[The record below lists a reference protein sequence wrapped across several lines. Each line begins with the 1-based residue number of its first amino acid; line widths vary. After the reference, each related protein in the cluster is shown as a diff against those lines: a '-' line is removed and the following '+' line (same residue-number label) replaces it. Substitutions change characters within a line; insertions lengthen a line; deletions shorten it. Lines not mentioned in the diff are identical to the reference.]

1 MTELTTRIEP
11 PVAEVPWTLRRREET
26 GAARHWKQ
34 WWPAGLLLSASIFG
48 LTYLKAWSSD
58 TSGVHL
64 LFWLAAA
71 VMVVTVVGL
80 VVAGPSRT
88 SGFAASLSLGL
99 LLFIPKLLHS
109 PLFFNYF
116 DELAH
121 SWTLQHLDGGSGL
134 FLENPINKAV
144 EFYPG
149 LESAAGM
156 LVSATGISAGM
167 PREIR

>member
-48 LTYLKAWSSD
+48 LTYMKAWTSD

-71 VMVVTVVGL
+71 VMVVTVIGL
-80 VVAGPSRT
+80 VAAGPSRT

-121 SWTLQHLDGGSGL
+121 FCSSRTRSTRRSSSIQASSQPRGCWSR
-134 FLENPINKAV
+134 PPASRSSR
-144 EFYPG
+144 P
-149 LESAAGM
+149 
-156 LVSATGISAGM
+156 ATS
-167 PREIR
+167 